1 MDKKALIA
9 MLKAEGRL
17 VSESVISAIENVPRE
32 NFVLPE
38 HRKYAYEDIP
48 LPILAGQT
56 ISAPHMYAMMLELA
70 GIKEGEKVLEVG
82 TGSGYGAAL
91 ISQIVGAKQKVF
103 SIEVLPELVRFA
115 KENLNSAGIRNAE
128 VIERNGNLG
137 LEEEAPFDKIIVTA
151 GAPEIPP
158 RLIEQLREGGKI
170 VIPVG
175 GHFMQ
180 ELFVGTKKKGE
191 LELENYGPVVF
202 VPLVKKNLCTH
213 QAPWNPLKP

>member
-9 MLKAEGRL
+9 LLKSEGRL
-17 VSESVISAIENVPRE
+17 VSESVISAIEKVPRE
-32 NFVLPE
+32 SFVLPE
-38 HRKYAYEDIP
+38 HRKYAYEDLP
-48 LPILAGQT
+48 LPIGSGQT
-56 ISAPHMYAMMLELA
+56 ISAPHMYAMMLELV

-103 SIEVLPELVRFA
+103 SIEVLPGLVRFA
-115 KENLNSAGIRNAE
+115 KENLKSAVIRNAE

-137 LEEEAPFDKIIVTA
+137 LEEEAPFDKIVVTA
-151 GAPEIPP
+151 GAPEIPAK
-158 RLIEQLREGGKI
+158 LIEQLKEGGKI

-180 ELFVGTKKKGE
+180 ELFVGTKKKGK
-191 LELENYGPVVF
+191 LELENYGLVVF
-202 VPLVKKNLCTH
+202 VPLVRRERNKERVC
-213 QAPWNPLKP
+213 